1 MVLLKELEALLP
13 QLGNPK
19 FLHHLLEPVLLW
31 GILAGVIAWMISLWL
46 VKDRKAQVCSLILIA
61 LSAFAVFPV
70 MHYRQKASPITAP
83 SSKLLKEQNERRR
96 DFQWVY
102 YALGSLAV
110 LGLFMTG
117 EGKGKAGSVIT
128 LAITVG
134 GVATVIVSL
143 WLHEKEIS
151 LFHIDARKPFRSS
164 AQSPSRLTPFLDQ
177 TNPWGGDPV
186 TDIESRNRPSPAS
199 SGGGNQV

>member
-1 MVLLKELEALLP
+1 MDLLKELKALLP

-31 GILAGVIAWMISLWL
+31 GILFGVIAWMLSLWV
-46 VKDRKAQVCSLILIA
+46 VKDRKAQVCSLMLIA
-61 LSAFAVFPV
+61 LSAFTVFPL
-70 MHYRQKASPITAP
+70 MHYRQKATPITAP
-83 SSKLLKEQNERRR
+83 SSRLLNEQNERRR

-117 EGKGKAGSVIT
+117 EGKGKAGTLIT
-128 LAITVG
+128 TLITVG
-134 GVATVIVSL
+134 GVASVVVSL

-151 LFHIDARKPFRSS
+151 LFHIDARKPLRS
-164 AQSPSRLTPFLDQ
+164 A
-177 TNPWGGDPV
+177 V
-186 TDIESRNRPSPAS
+186 PAPPAPATAS
-199 SGGGNQV
+199 ILRV